1 MKKMIF
7 TLGMALSLVACT
19 WVELTPEGEKV
30 KVATEADVANCK
42 NMGKATVSVKA
53 ELGGVVRNQEKVQK
67 ELETLAR
74 NIAIDLKGDTVVPAG
89 EITDGRQVF
98 NVYRC
103 INTEK

>member
-1 MKKMIF
+1 MNKIIF
-7 TLGMALSLVACT
+7 TMGLAMTLVACT

-30 KVATEADVANCK
+30 KVATEADVTNCK

-53 ELGGVVRNQEKVQK
+53 ELGGVVRNKEKVQK
-67 ELETLAR
+67 ELETMAR

-98 NVYRC
+98 NVYQC
-103 INTEK
+103 MNSAK